1 MQLELLENEVFWG
14 GNVADGYRMPM
25 GKETLQ
31 HDLRYDFRENQAA
44 PFLVSNMGRYV
55 WSEKAFLYRFD
66 NGHLTLEGEDIVVR
80 DGFSCLKDAYMDAA
94 KTYFPSNGKC
104 PDALMFTCPQY
115 NSWIEMIYEPT
126 GEKMEKYAKS
136 LIDAGYSAGV
146 MMIDDNWQEDYGVW
160 RFHAGRFPE
169 PKKTVDYLHSLGFK
183 VMLWVCNYFS
193 PDSETFRYLWKQGYL
208 VKDKSGDPAIIK
220 WWNGFSG
227 MLDLTNPA
235 AEEWMHGI
243 LHGLMDEYGIDGF
256 KFDAGDVLDYS
267 PYVFYAE
274 TDSCDY
280 CQRWQKFGE
289 HYTLNEFRSG
299 WKMGGHANAQ
309 RLCDKGHSWDEKNGV
324 ASLVPNGIAQ
334 ALMGYS
340 YNCPDMIGGG
350 SWLCFTGDNPKLDQE
365 LVVRYAEVA
374 ALFPM
379 MQFSVS
385 PMRVLSKENADACL
399 AMAKLHESLGEEIY
413 ALVKKSAETSEPV
426 MRNLEFDYPHQ
437 GYENVKD
444 QFLLGENIMVAP
456 VVTAKT
462 YERKVIFPAGTWEG
476 EAGTFTGPCEKV
488 LPAPIERLLWF
499 RKKA

>member
-1 MQLELLENEVFWG
+1 MQLKLLESEVFWG
-14 GNVADGYRMPM
+14 GNVADGYQMPF
-25 GKETLQ
+25 GTSVHQ
-31 HDLRYDFRENQAA
+31 FDLRNEFRDNQAT

-55 WSEKAFLYRFD
+55 WSENPFLYRFED
-66 NGHLTLEGEDIVVR
+66 GMLTIEGEDIIVK
-80 DGFSCLKDAYMDAA
+80 DGFASLKDAYMDAA
-94 KTYFPSNGKC
+94 RTCFPSNGKT
-104 PDALMFTCPQY
+104 PDALMFTHPQY

-136 LIDAGYSAGV
+136 LVDAGYPAGV

-160 RFHAGRFPE
+160 RFHPGRFPE

-183 VMLWVCNYFS
+183 VVLWVCNYFS
-193 PDSETFRYLWKQGYL
+193 PDSETFRYLWKKGYL
-208 VKDKSGDPAIIK
+208 AKDKSGDPAIVK

-227 MLDLTNPA
+227 MLDLTNPE
-235 AEEWMHGI
+235 AEAW
-243 LHGLMDEYGIDGF
+243 LHGVFRGLMEEYGIDGF

-267 PYVFYAE
+267 AYVFYE
-274 TDSCDY
+274 KTDSCDY

-289 HYTLNEFRSG
+289 QYAFNEFRSG
-299 WKMGGHANAQ
+299 WKMGGRGNAQ
-309 RLCDKGHSWDEKNGV
+309 RLCDKGHTWDEKNGV

-350 SWLCFTGDNPKLDQE
+350 SWLYFTGDNPSLDEE

-385 PMRVLSKENADACL
+385 PLRVLSKENADICL
-399 AMAKLHESLGEEIY
+399 AMAKLHEAMGEEIF
-413 ALVKKSAETSEPV
+413 ALVQKSAETSEPV

-456 VVTAKT
+456 VVTKNT
-462 YERKVIFPAGTWEG
+462 YSRTVVFPEGVWEG
-476 EAGTFTGPCEKV
+476 ETGTFTGPCEKV
-488 LPAPIERLLWF
+488 LDAPISTLLWF